1 MRGYKKIASVLL
13 TCMSIFNG
21 KTLALKK
28 DEISKNN
35 TKISTVSSKNHLSKI
50 KKYGILGGVGAIII
64 AGIVVTTVCALKINN
79 KKNSDDNNITKT
91 NNNDNN
97 TTKANNDDNNIA
109 KTNNIEILLKKFS
122 LRHEW

>member
-1 MRGYKKIASVLL
+1 
-13 TCMSIFNG
+13 MSIFNG

-50 KKYGILGGVGAIII
+50 KKYGILDGVGAIII